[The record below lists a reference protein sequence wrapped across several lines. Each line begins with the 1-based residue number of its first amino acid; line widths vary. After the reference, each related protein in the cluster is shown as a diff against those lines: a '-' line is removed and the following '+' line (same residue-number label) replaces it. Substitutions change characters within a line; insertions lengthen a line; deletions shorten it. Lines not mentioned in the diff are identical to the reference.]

1 MQNINLL
8 YQFYIEKLQTIYNI
22 DESKAIT
29 NNVFEELLLVKPH
42 QIKILN
48 IDLSEEE
55 ETNLMDILE
64 RLLTHEPIQYIL
76 GNAWFYGNKFS
87 VTPDV
92 LIPRS
97 ETEELVE
104 LVIEKIKENY
114 KKETAT
120 FQLIDIGTGS
130 GCIAISLKLA
140 LPHWQVFGLDK
151 SKNALTIAKQNAK
164 SLNADVQFIEDNIL
178 NIQQGETTQFFDV
191 IVSNPPYILEQEQL
205 AMSKNVLNFEPPEAL
220 FVDNN
225 SPLIFYEAIANYAL
239 QYLKKDGFLF
249 FETNQQFGKE
259 TAQMLTEKGFLE
271 IELLKD
277 VNGNDRMIC
286 CRK

>member
-1 MQNINLL
+1 MQKA
-8 YQFYIEKLQTIYNI
+8 YQFYIEKLQTIYNL
-22 DESKAIT
+22 EEAIAIA
-29 NNVFEELLLVKPH
+29 NNVFEEVMLVKPH

-55 ETNLMDILE
+55 ETNLMDILD

-76 GNAWFYGNKFS
+76 GNAWFYGNKFL
-87 VTPDV
+87 VTSDV

-104 LVIEKIKENY
+104 LVIEKIKNNY
-114 KKETAT
+114 KNDSST

-164 SLNADVQFIEDNIL
+164 SLNADVQFVEDDIL
-178 NIQQGETTQFFDV
+178 NIQQGVNTQFFNV

-205 AMSKNVLNFEPPEAL
+205 TMSKNVLSFEPHEAL
-220 FVDNN
+220 FVAND

-249 FETNQQFGKE
+249 FEINQVFGAE
-259 TAQMLTEKGFLE
+259 TFKMLADKGFVD
-271 IELLKD
+271 IALLKD
-277 VNGNDRMIC
+277 INQNNRMIG
-286 CRK
+286 CRKT

>member
-1 MQNINLL
+1 MQKA
-8 YQFYIEKLQTIYNI
+8 YQFYLEKLQTIYNL
-22 DESKAIT
+22 DEAKAIA
-29 NNVFEELLLVKPH
+29 NNVFEEVMLVKPH

-114 KKETAT
+114 KNETAT

-151 SKNALTIAKQNAK
+151 SKNALAIAKQNAK
-164 SLNADVQFIEDNIL
+164 SLNADVQFIEDDIL

-205 AMSKNVLNFEPPEAL
+205 AMSKNVLNFEPLEAL
-220 FVDNN
+220 FVAND
-225 SPLIFYEAIANYAL
+225 SPLIFYEAIANYAM

-249 FETNQQFGKE
+249 FEINQVFGAE
-259 TAQMLTEKGFLE
+259 TLKMLADKGFVDLA
-271 IELLKD
+271 LLKD
-277 VNGNDRMIC
+277 INQNDRMISC
-286 CRK
+286 KKG

>member
-1 MQNINLL
+1 MQTA
-8 YQFYIEKLQTIYNI
+8 YQFYLEKLQTIYNL
-22 DESKAIT
+22 EEAKAIAS
-29 NNVFEELLLVKPH
+29 NVFEEILLVKPH
-42 QIKILN
+42 QLKILN
-48 IDLSEEE
+48 LTLSEEE
-55 ETNLMDILE
+55 EAKLMAILE

-76 GNAWFYGNKFS
+76 GNAWFYGNRFS

-104 LVIEKIKENY
+104 LVIEKLNKNF
-114 KKETAT
+114 KNDTTT

-140 LPHWQVFGLDK
+140 FPHWQVFGLDK

-164 SLNADVQFIEDNIL
+164 SLNADVHFIEDDIL
-178 NIQQGETTQFFDV
+178 NIQQQETKQFFDV

-205 AMSKNVLNFEPPEAL
+205 TMSSNVLNFEPPEAL
-220 FVDNN
+220 FVADH

-249 FETNQQFGKE
+249 FEINQVLGSE
-259 TAQMLTEKGFLE
+259 TIKMLADKGFVDLA
-271 IELLKD
+271 LLKD
-277 VNGNDRMIC
+277 INQNDRMIC
-286 CRK
+286 CRRA

>member
-1 MQNINLL
+1 MQSA
-8 YQFYIEKLQTIYNI
+8 YQFYLEKLQTIYNL
-22 DESKAIT
+22 EEAKAIA
-29 NNVFEELLLVKPH
+29 NNVFEEVMLVKPH

-87 VTPDV
+87 VTPNV

-114 KKETAT
+114 KNETAT

-130 GCIAISLKLA
+130 GCIAISLKLT

-151 SKNALTIAKQNAK
+151 SKNALSIAKQNAK
-164 SLNADVQFIEDNIL
+164 SLNADVQFIEDDIL
-178 NIQQGETTQFFDV
+178 NFKRQETTQFFDV
-191 IVSNPPYILEQEQL
+191 IVSNPPYIMVQERL
-205 AMSKNVLNFEPPEAL
+205 AMSNNVLNFEPHEAL
-220 FVDNN
+220 FVANY

-249 FETNQQFGKE
+249 FEINQVFGTE
-259 TAQMLTEKGFLE
+259 TFKMLADKGFFE
-271 IELLKD
+271 IALLKD
-277 VNGNDRMIC
+277 INQNDRMIS
-286 CRK
+286 CRKA

>member
-1 MQNINLL
+1 MQKA
-8 YQFYIEKLQTIYNI
+8 YQFYLEKLQTIYNL
-22 DESKAIT
+22 DEAKAIA
-29 NNVFEELLLVKPH
+29 NNVFEEVMLVKPH

-76 GNAWFYGNKFS
+76 GNAWFYGNKFY

-114 KKETAT
+114 KNETAN

-151 SKNALTIAKQNAK
+151 SKNALTIAKQSAK
-164 SLNADVQFIEDNIL
+164 SLNADVQFIEDDIL
-178 NIQQGETTQFFDV
+178 NIQQQETTQFFDV

-220 FVDNN
+220 FVAND

-249 FETNQQFGKE
+249 FEINQVFGAE
-259 TAQMLTEKGFLE
+259 TIKMLADKGFLE
-271 IELLKD
+271 IALLKD
-277 VNGNDRMIC
+277 INQNDRMIG
-286 CRK
+286 CRKA

>member
-1 MQNINLL
+1 MQNA
-8 YQFYIEKLQTIYNI
+8 YQFYLEKLQTIYNL
-22 DESKAIT
+22 DEAKAIA
-29 NNVFEELLLVKPH
+29 NNVFEEVMLVKPH

-76 GNAWFYGNKFS
+76 GNAWFYGNKFY

-104 LVIEKIKENY
+104 LVIEKIKNNY
-114 KKETAT
+114 KNDSTN

-140 LPHWQVFGLDK
+140 FPHWQVFGLDK

-164 SLNADVQFIEDNIL
+164 SLNADVQFIEDDIL
-178 NIQQGETTQFFDV
+178 NIQQRETTQFFDV

-205 AMSKNVLNFEPPEAL
+205 TMSKNVLNFEHQEAL
-220 FVDNN
+220 FVAND
-225 SPLIFYEAIANYAL
+225 SPLIFYEAIANYAM

-249 FETNQQFGKE
+249 FEINQVFGAE
-259 TAQMLTEKGFLE
+259 TFKMLADKGFKDLL
-271 IELLKD
+271 LLKD
-277 VNGNDRMIC
+277 INQNDRMIG
-286 CRK
+286 CRKA

>member
-1 MQNINLL
+1 MQKA
-8 YQFYIEKLQTIYNI
+8 YQFYLEKLQTIYNL
-22 DESKAIT
+22 EEAKAIT
-29 NNVFEELLLVKPH
+29 NNVFEEVMLVKPH

-64 RLLTHEPIQYIL
+64 RLLTDEPIQYIL

-104 LVIEKIKENY
+104 LVI
-114 KKETAT
+114 KKVNKNFKNETAT

-130 GCIAISLKLA
+130 GCIAISLKLT

-164 SLNADVQFIEDNIL
+164 SLNADVQFLEDDIL
-178 NIQQGETTQFFDV
+178 NIQHQETTQFFDV

-205 AMSKNVLNFEPPEAL
+205 TMSKNVLSFEPHEAL

-249 FETNQQFGKE
+249 FEINQVFGAE
-259 TAQMLTEKGFLE
+259 TLKMLADKGFVD

-277 VNGNDRMIC
+277 INQNQRMIC
-286 CRK
+286 CRRG

>member
-48 IDLSEEE
+48 IDISDEEE
-55 ETNLMDILE
+55 NNLLTILD
-64 RLLTHEPIQYIL
+64 RLLSHEPIQYIL
-76 GNAWFYGNKFS
+76 GKAWFYGNKFLINKH
-87 VTPDV
+87 T

-104 LVIEKIKENY
+104 LVIKTLNHSNFKTPKI
-114 KKETAT
+114 
-120 FQLIDIGTGS
+120 LDIGTGS

-140 LPHWQVFGLDK
+140 IENSNVF
-151 SKNALTIAKQNAK
+151 ALENSQEALLIAKQNAK
-164 SLNADVQFIEDNIL
+164 ELNADINFIEDDIL
-178 NIQQGETTQFFDV
+178 NIANPLTNQLFDV
-191 IVSNPPYILEQEQL
+191 IVSNPPYILQKEKVE
-205 AMSKNVLNFEPPEAL
+205 METNVLNFEPHEAL
-220 FVDNN
+220 FVNN
-225 SPLIFYEAIANYAL
+225 NEPLLFYEDIANYAL
-239 QYLKKDGFLF
+239 QYLKPNGFLF
-249 FETNQQFGKE
+249 FETNQQYGNQT
-259 TAQMLTEKGFLE
+259 TAMLQDKGFLD
-271 IELLKD
+271 IKLLQD
-277 VNGNDRMIC
+277 INGNDRMIC

>member
-1 MQNINLL
+1 MQKA
-8 YQFYIEKLQTIYNI
+8 YQFYIEKLQTIYNL
-22 DESKAIT
+22 EEAKAIA
-29 NNVFEELLLVKPH
+29 NNVFEEVMLVKPH

-55 ETNLMDILE
+55 EANLMDILE

-104 LVIEKIKENY
+104 LVIEKIKNNY
-114 KKETAT
+114 KNDSST

-130 GCIAISLKLA
+130 GCIVISLKLA

-151 SKNALTIAKQNAK
+151 SKNALAIAKQNAK

-178 NIQQGETTQFFDV
+178 NIQQRDTTQFFDV
-191 IVSNPPYILEQEQL
+191 IVSNPPYILKQEQL
-205 AMSKNVLNFEPPEAL
+205 TMSKNVLSFEPHEAL
-220 FVDNN
+220 FVAND

-249 FETNQQFGKE
+249 CEINQFFGAETLK
-259 TAQMLTEKGFLE
+259 MLADKGFVD
-271 IELLKD
+271 IALLKD
-277 VNGNDRMIC
+277 INQNNRMIG
-286 CRK
+286 CRKT

>member
-1 MQNINLL
+1 MQKA
-8 YQFYIEKLQTIYNI
+8 YQFYIEKLQTIYNL
-22 DESKAIT
+22 EEAKAIA
-29 NNVFEELLLVKPH
+29 NNVFEEVMLVKPY

-104 LVIEKIKENY
+104 MVIEKIKNNY
-114 KKETAT
+114 KNDSNN

-130 GCIAISLKLA
+130 SCIAISLKLA
-140 LPHWQVFGLDK
+140 LPQWKVFGLDK
-151 SKNALTIAKQNAK
+151 SKNALAVAKQNAK
-164 SLNADVQFIEDNIL
+164 SLNADVQFIEDDIL
-178 NIQQGETTQFFDV
+178 NIQQVGTTQFFDV

-205 AMSKNVLNFEPPEAL
+205 TMSKNVLNFEPPEAL
-220 FVDNN
+220 FVANN

-249 FETNQQFGKE
+249 FEINQVFGVE
-259 TAQMLTEKGFLE
+259 TLKMLDDKGFVDLE
-271 IELLKD
+271 LIKD
-277 VNGNDRMIC
+277 INQNDRMISC
-286 CRK
+286 MKV

>member
-1 MQNINLL
+1 MQKA
-8 YQFYIEKLQTIYNI
+8 YQFYLEKLQTIYNL
-22 DESKAIT
+22 DEAKAIA
-29 NNVFEELLLVKPH
+29 NNVFEEVMLVKSH

-55 ETNLMDILE
+55 EANLMDILE

-104 LVIEKIKENY
+104 LVIGRIKENF
-114 KKETAT
+114 KNENPN

-140 LPHWQVFGLDK
+140 LPQWKVFGLDK
-151 SKNALTIAKQNAK
+151 SNNALTIAKQNAK
-164 SLNADVQFIEDNIL
+164 SLNADVQFIEDDIL
-178 NIQQGETTQFFDV
+178 NIQQRETTQFFDV
-191 IVSNPPYILEQEQL
+191 IISNPPYILEQEQL
-205 AMSKNVLNFEPPEAL
+205 TMSKNVLSFEPLEAL
-220 FVDNN
+220 FVANN
-225 SPLIFYEAIANYAL
+225 SPLIFYEAIANYAM

-249 FETNQQFGKE
+249 FEINQVFGAE
-259 TAQMLTEKGFLE
+259 MLKMLADKGFLE
-271 IELLKD
+271 IALLKD
-277 VNGNDRMIC
+277 INQNDRMIS
-286 CRK
+286 CRKA

>member
-1 MQNINLL
+1 
-8 YQFYIEKLQTIYNI
+8 
-22 DESKAIT
+22 
-29 NNVFEELLLVKPH
+29 VFEEVMLVKPH

-55 ETNLMDILE
+55 EANLMDILE

-114 KKETAT
+114 NNETAT

-178 NIQQGETTQFFDV
+178 TIQQQETKQFFDV

-205 AMSKNVLNFEPPEAL
+205 AMSNNVLNFEPHEAL
-220 FVDNN
+220 FVANN
-225 SPLIFYEAIANYAL
+225 NPLIFYEAIANYAL

-249 FETNQQFGKE
+249 FEINQVFGSE
-259 TAQMLTEKGFLE
+259 TLKMLADKGFVD

-277 VNGNDRMIC
+277 INQNDRMIS
-286 CRK
+286 CRKA

>member
-1 MQNINLL
+1 MQNA
-8 YQFYIEKLQTIYNI
+8 YQFYLEKLQIIYNL
-22 DESKAIT
+22 EEAKAIA
-29 NNVFEELLLVKPH
+29 NNVFEEVMLVKPH

-97 ETEELVE
+97 ETEELVD

-114 KKETAT
+114 KNENAN

-140 LPHWQVFGLDK
+140 LPQWQVFGLDK
-151 SKNALTIAKQNAK
+151 SKNALAIAKQNAK
-164 SLNADVQFIEDNIL
+164 SLNADVQFIEDDIL
-178 NIQQGETTQFFDV
+178 NIIQVETTQFFDV
-191 IVSNPPYILEQEQL
+191 IVSNPPYILEQEQH
-205 AMSKNVLNFEPPEAL
+205 AMSKNVLNFEPQEAL
-220 FVDNN
+220 FVAND
-225 SPLIFYEAIANYAL
+225 SPLIFYEAIANYAM

-249 FETNQQFGKE
+249 FEINQVFGAE
-259 TAQMLTEKGFLE
+259 TLKMLADKGFLE
-271 IELLKD
+271 IALLKD
-277 VNGNDRMIC
+277 INQNDRMII
-286 CRK
+286 CRKA

>member
-48 IDLSEEE
+48 IDISDEEE
-55 ETNLMDILE
+55 NNLLTILD
-64 RLLTHEPIQYIL
+64 RLLSHEPIQYIL
-76 GNAWFYGNKFS
+76 GKAWFYGNKFLINKH
-87 VTPDV
+87 T

-104 LVIEKIKENY
+104 LVIKTLNHSNFKTPKI
-114 KKETAT
+114 
-120 FQLIDIGTGS
+120 LDIGTGS

-140 LPHWQVFGLDK
+140 IENSNVF
-151 SKNALTIAKQNAK
+151 ALENSQEALLIAKQNAK
-164 SLNADVQFIEDNIL
+164 ELNADINFIEDDIL
-178 NIQQGETTQFFDV
+178 NIANPLTNQLFDV
-191 IVSNPPYILEQEQL
+191 IVSNPPYILQKEKVE
-205 AMSKNVLNFEPPEAL
+205 METNVLNFEPHEAL
-220 FVDNN
+220 FVNN
-225 SPLIFYEAIANYAL
+225 NEPLLFYEDIANYAL
-239 QYLKKDGFLF
+239 QYLKPNGFLF
-249 FETNQQFGKE
+249 FEINQQYGNQT
-259 TAQMLTEKGFLE
+259 TAMLQDKGFLD
-271 IELLKD
+271 IKLLQD
-277 VNGNDRMIC
+277 INGNDRMIC

>member
-1 MQNINLL
+1 MQNA
-8 YQFYIEKLQTIYNI
+8 YQFYLEKLQTIYNL
-22 DESKAIT
+22 EEAKAIA
-29 NNVFEELLLVKPH
+29 NNVFEEVMLVKPH

-76 GNAWFYGNKFS
+76 GSAWFYGNKFS

-97 ETEELVE
+97 ETEELVD

-114 KKETAT
+114 KNENAN

-140 LPHWQVFGLDK
+140 LPQWQVFGLDK
-151 SKNALTIAKQNAK
+151 SKNALAIAKQNAK
-164 SLNADVQFIEDNIL
+164 SLNADVHFIEDDIL
-178 NIQQGETTQFFDV
+178 NIQQQETKQFFDV

-205 AMSKNVLNFEPPEAL
+205 TMSSNVLNFEPPEAL
-220 FVDNN
+220 FVADH
-225 SPLIFYEAIANYAL
+225 SPLIFYEAIANYAM
-239 QYLKKDGFLF
+239 QYLKIDGFLF
-249 FETNQQFGKE
+249 FEINQVFGAE
-259 TAQMLTEKGFLE
+259 TLKMLADKGFLE
-271 IELLKD
+271 IALLKD
-277 VNGNDRMIC
+277 INQNDRMIS
-286 CRK
+286 CRKA